1 MLENLR
7 KQLRE
12 LLDESQRLLDTAQAR
27 GAGHPDAEEREA
39 LNAKLGEVHEIEAQ
53 ISTLEAYDETRERIE
68 KPVEERV
75 DAAEPINHDN
85 FDVSLGE
92 FLQAV
97 ARQAPGAMPGTQ
109 IAGRECGVPTDHD
122 IRILY
127 GSPEERQRREQ
138 QRATGA
144 SESVPSEGGFL
155 VGTDF
160 ATELLQKVHDTGVL
174 QKYCSPMPISAR
186 SNSLKI
192 NSIDESSRADGS
204 RWGGIRAYWVDE
216 AAALTATKPKFRQIQ
231 LTLNKLAGLAYAT
244 DELLE
249 DAAALGQIFSN
260 GFAEEMGFKIDDAI
274 YNGDGSGKPQGILNA
289 ACTVSISKESGQ
301 VAASI
306 DPLNIVKMYAR
317 LWARSRMNARWFAN
331 QDIIPKLFTMVLSA
345 TSTDVPMYLPANQ
358 LAGRPFNTLLGLPIE
373 FVEQAATLGTVG
385 DIMLADLSQYIFAD
399 KAPMRS
405 AQSIHVQFTTDEMAF
420 RFIYRVDGQPL
431 WNSALT
437 PFKGTNSQTPFL
449 SLATRA

>member
-1 MLENLR
+1 MLENAR
-7 KQLRE
+7 KKLRE
-12 LLDESQRLLDTAQAR
+12 LLDESQRMLDAAQAK
-27 GAGHPDAEEREA
+27 GAGHPDADEREA
-39 LNAKLGEVHEIEAQ
+39 LNAKLVEVREIEAT
-53 ISTLEAYDETRERIE
+53 ISTLEAFEETRERIGQ
-68 KPVEERV
+68 PVEERV
-75 DAAEPINHDN
+75 DAGEPVNNDN
-85 FDVSLGE
+85 FEVSLGE

-97 ARQAPGAMPGTQ
+97 ARQAPGSMPGTQ
-109 IAGRECGVPTDHD
+109 IGGRECGVPTDHD
-122 IRILY
+122 MRILY
-127 GSPEERQRREQ
+127 GSPEERQKREQ

-160 ATELLQKVHDTGVL
+160 SDQLMQKVHDTGVL
-174 QKYCSPMPISAR
+174 QKYCSPMTISAR
-186 SNSLKI
+186 SNALKI
-192 NSIDESSRADGS
+192 KSIDETSRANGS

-216 AAALTATKPKFRQIQ
+216 GGTLTATKPKFRDIQ

-249 DAAALGQIFSN
+249 DAAALGQVFSN

-289 ACTVSISKESGQ
+289 NCTVSISKESGQ
-301 VAASI
+301 AAATI

-317 LWARSRMNARWFAN
+317 LWARSRPNARWFAN

-373 FVEQAATLGTVG
+373 FIEQAATLGTVG
-385 DIMLADLSQYIFAD
+385 DIMLADLSQYIFAT
-399 KAPMRS
+399 KAQMRS
-405 AQSIHVQFTTDEMAF
+405 AQSMHVQFTTDEMAF
-420 RFIYRVDGQPL
+420 RFILRVDGQPL
-431 WNSALT
+431 WNNALT

-449 SLATRA
+449 SLATRS